1 MVDFTEDFAYLLSET
16 LEKTHTKLVVSLH
29 DYHFLCP
36 SINMVDLDGH
46 VCKSVHRTK
55 CEHCCRLKGVFP
67 FWKNLKISKDI
78 LSKAIKVIAPS
89 EITCKIYSSVF
100 SSIPLTVIPHDE
112 SYLNIV
118 NEIGYSCEDD
128 RTFRIGFLGA
138 VNDLKGVRIIKELA
152 ERSGREKSDIELVV
166 IGYTNIDDELA
177 NLGVKILGQYGS
189 DEEAIKT
196 ICKNRI
202 DIIFLP
208 FQWNETYSYVT
219 SLALASGVPVA
230 VTRLGAAAER
240 LEALGLGD
248 HIIDSE
254 TLNDSDLLVA
264 KLKKISKLPKIRYQP
279 NHTDIEQYYD
289 DI

>member
-1 MVDFTEDFAYLLSET
+1 MIALIQSFKLT
-16 LEKTHTKLVVSLH
+16 L
-29 DYHFLCP
+29 
-36 SINMVDLDGH
+36 
-46 VCKSVHRTK
+46 
-55 CEHCCRLKGVFP
+55 
-67 FWKNLKISKDI
+67 
-78 LSKAIKVIAPS
+78 
-89 EITCKIYSSVF
+89 
-100 SSIPLTVIPHDE
+100 
-112 SYLNIV
+112 
-118 NEIGYSCEDD
+118 
-128 RTFRIGFLGA
+128 
-138 VNDLKGVRIIKELA
+138 
-152 ERSGREKSDIELVV
+152 
-166 IGYTNIDDELA
+166 
-177 NLGVKILGQYGS
+177 
-189 DEEAIKT
+189 
-196 ICKNRI
+196 KNRI